1 MSRRTRGRRNRG
13 VGLKRVLHVVRAR
26 PNFMKVAPIVR
37 EMAKYPQ
44 EFEQVLVHTEP
55 YYDDKSKVLRE
66 DEGN

>member
-1 MSRRTRGRRNRG
+1 M
-13 VGLKRVLHVVRAR
+13 KRVLHVVRAR

-55 YYDDKSKVLRE
+55 YYDDRSKVLRE